1 MTEKEKMELGLW
13 YDANF
18 DKELLELRLE
28 AEDLCFELN
37 NIRPKDAEKRNAIL
51 QKLISDLGENCTIL
65 SPFITDY
72 GCYSHIGRDTFINHN
87 AYLMDG
93 GGITI
98 GHHCFIGPNCGFYT
112 AEHPLDVEQRNKG
125 LEYAKPIKVGNNVW
139 FGGNVIVL
147 PGVTIGD
154 NVTIGAGSI
163 VTKDIPSNVLAYG
176 NPCKVIREL

>member
-72 GCYSHIGRDTFINHN
+72 GCYSHITVLLDQ
-87 AYLMDG
+87 
-93 GGITI
+93 
-98 GHHCFIGPNCGFYT
+98 T
-112 AEHPLDVEQRNKG
+112 AECIQPFTQHLRKNEMQD
-125 LEYAKPIKVGNNVW
+125 
-139 FGGNVIVL
+139 
-147 PGVTIGD
+147 
-154 NVTIGAGSI
+154 
-163 VTKDIPSNVLAYG
+163 
-176 NPCKVIREL
+176 